1 MEKPPTWESQLKQVW
16 TQVPHRKMHDPGKL
30 NHALGYALAKFC
42 LGRMASAPKG
52 LTQVCDIAQAQLIL
66 ICSLVLPAEPNSCQ
80 IPLFLGREQHNN
92 ETVIT
97 SLSFSKEIPLTVLKE
112 CFDVYKLQQN
122 YLNEKM
128 FFSLY

>member
-1 MEKPPTWESQLKQVW
+1 
-16 TQVPHRKMHDPGKL
+16 
-30 NHALGYALAKFC
+30 
-42 LGRMASAPKG
+42 
-52 LTQVCDIAQAQLIL
+52 
-66 ICSLVLPAEPNSCQ
+66 LPAEPNSCQ

-128 FFSLY
+128 FFLSVLGHQADLKTNPYFVIQ